1 MTAGASRPSVA
12 RRLLVSLVRLLSVLG
27 VVALFVT
34 GAGIGLV
41 GHLNTAAG
49 RRATAAFLG
58 RTLVDLFQGEVSIGS
73 LRRVSPDEVVAEDIV
88 VRDPEGRVVLKV
100 SRLTAQADVADI
112 VTRLL
117 RGDEKLTIVIDR
129 VRVERAEADVVPGS
143 DGLPTIAHAFTPR
156 PSPTTA
162 PAGPERYVRVWLP
175 VIEVGEAFG
184 RGRLEGTPTLE
195 AEVKGARASVLATP
209 KGAAIDIG
217 RFSLLARGVGGAD
230 AKGVATLHIRAPGAV
245 WGSFDGY
252 MGEVQFGSVVRW
264 EKEALDVKVDL
275 PRAEPAA
282 TRALLAQWPLTV
294 PAEARVQL
302 KGIPPELD
310 VELRSKIGERST
322 IDATGHLNLATPL
335 RLELDVEGRS
345 LDLRS
350 VLTQAPETRID
361 VDAHVG
367 LHMESGG
374 VALELGGAVQPMTIR
389 DVAIPALDFTSK
401 GKNGVFTGEA
411 KLHDLGLP
419 VDVEFAVFPD
429 GKIELNAEAKR
440 VDLAKVERI
449 RPYFEGRGS
458 VDLRLHAAVEQGR
471 LDSSLTLEARQLRY
485 ETALLQNGRLSATL
499 RGPLDNWQALS
510 LDTRVSGKK
519 LSVGRFSFEEVSATA
534 RGPLRAPV
542 VTATLKDP
550 HGPSFDARATVA
562 MGNPLSVRELSLGVL
577 RDAVEIRGEVAQLD
591 IADDRVLVRDLRLHG
606 ATGELTGSAELRPDA
621 LSVNA
626 HGQNLDLSAFSRV
639 LGLPRGVLEGRGS
652 VALDVFASGKAQR
665 GTLELSVSKA
675 ALFNLNGI
683 SGQLSAKLD
692 GDALSGASTG
702 TVEGLGAFSSDW
714 DTVLGG
720 PPTERRSF
728 ERATGKWS
736 LALSDVTLDYL
747 GQLLPEQQIDVGGRA
762 TLALTM
768 SRSDPEQVPQ
778 LEATG
783 ETHGL
788 SVSVERAG
796 KTPLVWTGLEL
807 LASASH
813 EGATGSTSAALSVT
827 QSGDRLVT
835 SSADMTLDLKAA
847 LEGKEPL
854 LQQLERRALLGKLVV
869 SRVDLE
875 TLPEPVRVPG
885 LRGAVRLEG
894 TLRGSFQA
902 PVVSVGLRATDLRF
916 GAGDRGEPIDVC
928 GSAEYAK
935 QSGAFNIGAEVFL
948 PGGLEPSRAPCG
960 GKRVATVQFRGEAP
974 LDFERGVPRW
984 KGTASANLEALP
996 LATLPPLAS
1005 ARMTGTTTGTLI
1017 LDRSGQ
1023 EPSASA
1029 LLSLEGV
1036 RVDQLEIGDGSLKL
1050 RSDATHARVD
1060 FQVQR
1065 GKTTLGGSV
1074 RGGVTWA
1081 SEVPAVDHAQ
1091 PIDLEVRAGRLE
1103 ASVLEPFISDF
1114 VSELRGT
1121 LEGDVSARLTALAR
1135 PEDSREVEQVS
1146 GQVSFHDGS
1155 FVLTGLGFRLR
1166 DVAFSATAKR
1176 DGRTTL
1182 VAIPDL
1188 VASAGSRAPNLKAQL
1203 GLRLQGFDIVSG
1215 SASLNVDAL
1224 PLVMDGVT
1232 RANADVRVS
1241 KLSISRNPDRILVDV
1256 PFDLLTIRLPDE
1268 SSRELIDLKEND
1280 SITLL
1285 QPIAQPKLGRD
1296 DSALPWQ
1303 FAVHLGE
1310 RAVVKRGE
1318 QLDVPIAGDPNVVL
1332 ASGVGVTGSIMLPRR
1347 GAVQMLGRLFQI
1359 EGGAIVFDTP
1369 DPADPRLD
1377 VRASWRSST
1386 NDTLFMYISGTVS
1399 KPKVQFDRPQAA
1411 AVALLAGTTES
1422 GKGAT
1427 NVGISALD
1435 SLLADTPLARVQL
1448 RGKDAEEAGKG
1459 STYTAAY
1466 RASDRIV
1473 VEGNYQAASAQS
1485 SSQPGQGSTVGA
1497 AVDYRVT
1504 KTISVRGQLGTIGT
1518 GVDLVY
1524 QYRY

>member
-1 MTAGASRPSVA
+1 MATPKKRSAA
-12 RRLLVSLVRLLSVLG
+12 RRLVGGVVWLLSL
-27 VVALFVT
+27 ASLLMLFVA
-34 GAGIGLV
+34 GAALGLV

-49 RRATAAFLG
+49 RRVTADLLG
-58 RTLVDLFQGEVSIGS
+58 KVLVDLFQGEVHIGS
-73 LRRVSPDEVVAEDIV
+73 LQKVSPDEVVAEDIV

-100 SRLTAQADVADI
+100 SKLTAQADVTDI
-112 VTRLL
+112 VTRVL

-129 VRVERAEADVVPGS
+129 VRVERAEADVIPGS

-156 PSPTTA
+156 PSPPSAT
-162 PAGPERYVRVWLP
+162 PAAERYVRVWLP
-175 VIEVGEAFG
+175 AIEVGEAFA
-184 RGRLEGTPTLE
+184 RGRLEGSPTLE
-195 AEVKGARASVLATP
+195 AEVKSARASVLATP
-209 KGAAIDIG
+209 KGAAIDIA

-230 AKGVATLHIRAPGAV
+230 ARGVATLHIRAPGAV

-264 EKEALDVKVDL
+264 EKEALDLKVDL

-282 TRALLAQWPLTV
+282 TRALLAQWPLQV
-294 PAEARVQL
+294 PAEARLQL

-310 VELRSKIGERST
+310 VELRSTIGDRST
-322 IDATGHLNLATPL
+322 VDATGHINLASPL
-335 RLELDVEGRS
+335 RLQLEVAGRK

-350 VLTQAPETRID
+350 VLVDAPETSID
-361 VDAHVG
+361 VDAQVG
-367 LHMESGG
+367 LRMESGG
-374 VALELGGAVQPMTIR
+374 LVLELDGSAQPMTVR
-389 DVAIPALDFTSK
+389 NVAVPALDFNGTAK
-401 GKNGVFTGEA
+401 GGILTGQA

-419 VDVEFAVFPD
+419 VDVEFALLPD

-440 VDLAKVERI
+440 VDLAKVERL
-449 RPYFEGRGS
+449 RPYFDGRGN
-458 VDLRLHAAVEQGR
+458 VDLRLHASLEDGR
-471 LDSSLTLEARQLRY
+471 LDSSATLDARQLSY
-485 ETALLQNGRLSATL
+485 QGALLQNAHLSATL
-499 RGPLDNWQALS
+499 RGPLTRWQDLS
-510 LDTRVSGKK
+510 LDARVSGKK
-519 LSVGRFSFEEVSATA
+519 LSAGRFSFEEVAATA
-534 RGPLRAPV
+534 RGALRAPI
-542 VTATLKDP
+542 VTTTLKDP
-550 HGPSFDARATVA
+550 YGPSFDARAAVVVSD
-562 MGNPLSVRELSLGVL
+562 PISVRELTLGVL
-577 RDAVEIRGEVAQLD
+577 RSGVEIRGEVAQLD
-591 IADDRVLVRDLRLHG
+591 IGGDRVLVRDLRLHG
-606 ATGELTGSAELRPDA
+606 ATGELNANAEVTPHA

-626 HGQNLDLSAFSRV
+626 QGQNLDLSAFSRV

-652 VALDVFASGKAQR
+652 LAVDVVASGKTQR
-665 GTLELSVSKA
+665 GSLELSVSKA

-692 GDALSGASTG
+692 GQSLSGASTG

-714 DTVLGG
+714 DTVLDG

-736 LALSDVTLDYL
+736 LALSDVTLEYL
-747 GQLLPEQQIDVGGRA
+747 GQLLPDQQVDVSGRA
-762 TLALTM
+762 SLALHI
-768 SRSDPEQVPQ
+768 SRTDPDVMPH
-778 LEATG
+778 LEASGQTR
-783 ETHGL
+783 GL
-788 SVSVERAG
+788 SVRLERAG
-796 KTPLVWTGLEL
+796 QSPLVFEGMEL
-807 LASASH
+807 LASAAH
-813 EGATGSTSAALSVT
+813 DGATGNTSAALSVT
-827 QSGDRLVT
+827 QGEERLVT
-835 SSADMTLDLKAA
+835 SSADITLDLKAA
-847 LEGKEPL
+847 LEGSAPL
-854 LQQLERRALLGKLVV
+854 PEQLERRPLTGKLVV

-875 TLPEPVRVPG
+875 TLPEPLRMPG
-885 LRGAVRLEG
+885 VRGAVRLEG
-894 TLRGSFQA
+894 TLRGSLQA
-902 PVVSVGLRATDLRF
+902 PVVSLGARGSDLRF
-916 GAGDRGEPIDVC
+916 GAGERGEAIDVC

-948 PGGLEPSRAPCG
+948 PPELSSISRAPCG
-960 GKRVATVQFRGEAP
+960 GRRVATLQFRGEAP
-974 LDFERGVPRW
+974 FDLTRGVPRW
-984 KGTASANLEALP
+984 SGTASANLEALP
-996 LATLPPLAS
+996 LATIPPLAS
-1005 ARMTGTTTGTLI
+1005 ARVTGTTTGTLI

-1029 LLSLEGV
+1029 LLALSEV
-1036 RVDQLEIGDGSLKL
+1036 RVDQLQIGDGSLKL
-1050 RSDATHARVD
+1050 RSDAARARVD

-1065 GKTTLGGSV
+1065 AKTTLAGSV
-1074 RGGVTWA
+1074 MAGVTWA
-1081 SEVPAVDHAQ
+1081 SEVPALDDAQ
-1091 PIDLEVRAGRLE
+1091 PIDLEVRAARLE
-1103 ASVLEPFISDF
+1103 ASVLEPFMADV

-1121 LEGDVSARLTALAR
+1121 LDGDVNARLSALER
-1135 PEDSREVEQVS
+1135 PEDSREIEQVS
-1146 GQVSFHDGS
+1146 GNMSFQDGS
-1155 FVLTGLGFRLR
+1155 LVLSGLGFRLR
-1166 DVAFSATAKR
+1166 DVGFTANAKR

-1182 VAIPDL
+1182 VEIPDL
-1188 VASAGSRAPNLKAQL
+1188 LASAGSRTPNLKARV
-1203 GLRLQGFDIVSG
+1203 GLRLRGFDIVSG
-1215 SASLNVDAL
+1215 SASFNVGDV

-1241 KLSISRNPDRILVDV
+1241 KLSISRNSDRILVDI
-1256 PFDLLTIRLPDE
+1256 PFDLLTIRLPEE
-1268 SSRELIDLKEND
+1268 SSRDLIDLKENEN
-1280 SITLL
+1280 ITLL
-1285 QPIAQPKLGRD
+1285 QPIAQPKSSREEG
-1296 DSALPWQ
+1296 ALPWQ
-1303 FAVHLGE
+1303 LSIHIGDS
-1310 RAVVKRGE
+1310 AVVRRGE
-1318 QLDVPIAGDPNVVL
+1318 QLDVPISGDPNVVI

-1347 GAVQMLGRLFQI
+1347 GAVQMLGRMFQI

-1399 KPKVQFDRPQAA
+1399 KPKVQFDRPQAD